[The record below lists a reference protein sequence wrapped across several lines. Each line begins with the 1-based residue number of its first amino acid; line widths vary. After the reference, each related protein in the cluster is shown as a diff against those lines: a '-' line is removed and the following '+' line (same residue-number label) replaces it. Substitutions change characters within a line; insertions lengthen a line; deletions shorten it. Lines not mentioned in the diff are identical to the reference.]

1 MTSKEAIK
9 RLRQETCPATYCP
22 DFDKEECLQVIEKE
36 LKAFEILKEE
46 FSIEAYESALNHKV
60 ISIYSDFDKY
70 AVVKVVSQEKH
81 DLIKKV
87 LANE

>member
-1 MTSKEAIK
+1 MNGLEALNKIQHNFGQLK
-9 RLRQETCPATYCP
+9 GQELVNCFET
-22 DFDKEECLQVIEKE
+22 INKE

-46 FSIEAYESALNHKV
+46 FSIEAYESANGNKA

-81 DLIKKV
+81 DLIKEV
-87 LANE
+87 LENEEL